1 VSRPRLLAWFCLVL
15 LLAALGYSARAAGG
29 APDRNAVY
37 DYDTF
42 VGGVIQY
49 AIWFTVVLGIASGR
63 WDLFALRRPKSIGRA
78 AGISFAVVV
87 GIYIVSALVTLLP
100 IENPGDEQGLTPT
113 AWEPKYAAAFA
124 ANCVLFCVIAP
135 VVEELTFRGLGQS
148 LLYEVMGRVP
158 AILIVGVSFG
168 VAHGLVEALTVLVPF
183 GIGLAIIRD
192 RTDSVY
198 PGMVVHAVFN
208 GLALAAAVLS

>member
-1 VSRPRLLAWFCLVL
+1 MSRPRLLAWFCLVL

-49 AIWFTVVLGIASGR
+49 AVWFTVVLGIASGR
-63 WDLFALRRPKSIGRA
+63 WELFALRRPKSIGRA

-113 AWEPKYAAAFA
+113 AWEPKFAAAFA